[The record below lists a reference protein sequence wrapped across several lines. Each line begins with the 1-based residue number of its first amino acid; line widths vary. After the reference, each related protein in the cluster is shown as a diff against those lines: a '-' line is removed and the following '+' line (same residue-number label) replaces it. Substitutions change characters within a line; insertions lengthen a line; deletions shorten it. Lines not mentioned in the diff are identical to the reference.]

1 MESVESMIAIVQIYI
16 NYRTEQQVNIRVNT
30 FQEIRKLKDAYNIAK
45 QWLNDFNMKIVER
58 NL

>member
-1 MESVESMIAIVQIYI
+1 MESVESMICIVQIYI

-30 FQEIRKLKDAYNIAK
+30 FQEIRKLKQAYNIAK
-45 QWLNDFNMKIVER
+45 EWLNDFNMKILER

>member
-16 NYRTEQQVNIRVNT
+16 NYRTEQQVNIRINT

>member
-16 NYRTEQQVNIRVNT
+16 NYRTEQEVKIKVST
-30 FQEIRKLKDAYNIAK
+30 FQEIRRLKEAYNIAK
-45 QWLNDFNMKIVER
+45 QWLNEFNMQIVER

>member
-16 NYRTEQQVNIRVNT
+16 NYRTEQQVNIRVNS
-30 FQEIRKLKDAYNIAK
+30 FQEIRKLKEAYNIAK
-45 QWLNDFNMKIVER
+45 QWLNEFNMQIVER

>member
-30 FQEIRKLKDAYNIAK
+30 FQEIRKLKEAYNIAK
-45 QWLNDFNMKIVER
+45 QWLNEFNMQIVER